1 MSKGALA
8 LINDLIDE
16 LEANV
21 ALATV
26 EDLPAVP
33 APSSSAGA
41 GAATKAVKAAEA
53 KSEEGEKKKEGKESK
68 EGEEGKDG
76 KDGRDGAKGYKKK
89 GGGGRPAKVEP
100 AYPPKDVETVHA
112 LDFRVG
118 VIRSVKKHETADKLY
133 CEEIDIGE
141 AEPRQIA
148 SGLVPHYS
156 LEEMQGRRL
165 IVVANLKPRNL
176 VGFKSSGMVLCA
188 AVADASHPSGEKIE
202 FIEPPADAKPGDRVM
217 GEGLQ
222 FYDALTQ
229 AQTEKQKMWEKV
241 AAGLKVD
248 AEGNATWNGTKL
260 VAGEAGAP
268 LTAPTVRDAAI
279 R

>member
-1 MSKGALA
+1 MSKGALQ
-8 LINDLIDE
+8 LVTDLIDE

-26 EDLPAVP
+26 QDLPSV
-33 APSSSAGA
+33 PSSSAGA
-41 GAATKAVKAAEA
+41 GAATKAAAVAAEA
-53 KSEEGEKKKEGKESK
+53 TGGDDKKSEKKTEKKTE
-68 EGEEGKDG
+68 
-76 KDGRDGAKGYKKK
+76 KKK
-89 GGGGRPAKVEP
+89 GGGGRPVKVEP
-100 AYPPKDVETVHA
+100 SYPPKDVETVHA

-118 VIRSVKKHETADKLY
+118 IIRSVKKHDTADKLY

-148 SGLVPHYS
+148 SGLVPHYT
-156 LEEMQGRRL
+156 LEEMEGRRL

-188 AVADASHPSGEKIE
+188 ATPDSSHPSGEKVE
-202 FIEPPADAKPGDRVM
+202 FIEPPADSKPGDRVL

-229 AQTEKQKMWEKV
+229 AQTEKQKMWEKI
-241 AAGLKVD
+241 AKGLKVD
-248 AEGNATWNGTKL
+248 AEGNATWNSTKL
-260 VAGEAGAP
+260 VAGESGAA